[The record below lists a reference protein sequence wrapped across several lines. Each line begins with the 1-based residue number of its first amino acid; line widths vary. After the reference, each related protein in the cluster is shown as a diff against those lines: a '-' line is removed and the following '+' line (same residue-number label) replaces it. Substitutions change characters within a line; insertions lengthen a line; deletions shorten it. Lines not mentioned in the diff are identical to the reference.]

1 MKNYPMRKIAYYI
14 LTLSLFTVSTAMV
27 AQTKQKTEQKEK
39 VRPYHAE
46 DNAQQKIDL
55 LVTKASKEKKNI
67 ILQAGGNWCSWCL
80 LFNEFKEN
88 TAEVKKAL
96 NAGFLYYHLNYSP
109 ENKNEAVFKKYAP
122 EGHKLGYPFFIV
134 LNSKGEVI
142 KIQESGSLEQGK
154 GYNKEKVLKF
164 LASVSPLKK

>member
-1 MKNYPMRKIAYYI
+1 MKKIAYYI
-14 LTLSLFTVSTAMV
+14 LALSLLAVNGTIV
-27 AQTKQKTEQKEK
+27 AQAQHKTEQKGK
-39 VRPYHAE
+39 VKPYHPE
-46 DNAQQKIDL
+46 DNAEQKIDL
-55 LVTKASKEKKNI
+55 LLKKAAKEKKNI

-80 LFNEFKEN
+80 LFNEFKDN
-88 TAEVKKAL
+88 TAEVKKML
-96 NAGFLYYHLNYSP
+96 DTRFLYYHLNYSP

-134 LNSKGEVI
+134 LNGKGKVI

-164 LASVSPLKK
+164 LESVSPSKQ